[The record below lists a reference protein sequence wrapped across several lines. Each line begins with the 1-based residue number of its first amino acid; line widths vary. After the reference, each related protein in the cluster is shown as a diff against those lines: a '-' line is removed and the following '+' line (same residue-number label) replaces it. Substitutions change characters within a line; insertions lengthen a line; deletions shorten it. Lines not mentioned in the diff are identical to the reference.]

1 MSTLIVIAK
10 TPVPGRVKTRLTPPF
25 TPQEAAALA
34 EAALADTLRAARE
47 TDVEHR
53 LLVLDGVPRAP
64 WHRDFTV
71 VPQVPGTLDRRL
83 AAAFAQA
90 ALRDPGPVLLV
101 GMDTPQITP
110 DLLRSCLP
118 GAEDAEHTE
127 DTEGTDAAA
136 DATLGPA
143 DDGGFWCL
151 GFREPRGLDLEAHLV
166 GVPMSTDHTGRDQ
179 LGRLRAAGLSVR
191 LAPTLRDVD
200 TVEDADHVAALVP
213 ESRFGVRFRDLRQ
226 RLDAPAGA
234 GPRP

>member
-34 EAALADTLRAARE
+34 EAALEDTLQAVLE

-53 LLVLDGVPRAP
+53 LLVLDGAPRAP
-64 WHRDFTV
+64 WQRDFTV
-71 VPQVPGTLDRRL
+71 LPQVPGTLDRRL

-110 DLLRSCLP
+110 GLLRSCLP
-118 GAEDAEHTE
+118 GAEDAEHT
-127 DTEGTDAAA
+127 DTAA
-136 DATLGPA
+136 DAILGLA

-151 GFREPRGLDLEAHLV
+151 GFREPRSQDLEAHLV
-166 GVPMSTDHTGRDQ
+166 GVPMSTDHTGPDQ
-179 LGRLRAAGLSVR
+179 LGRLRAGGLRVR

-200 TVEDADHVAALVP
+200 TVEDAEHVAALVP
-213 ESRFGVRFRDLRQ
+213 QSRFGIRFRALR
-226 RLDAPAGA
+226 RFDAPAGA
-234 GPRP
+234 GSRR